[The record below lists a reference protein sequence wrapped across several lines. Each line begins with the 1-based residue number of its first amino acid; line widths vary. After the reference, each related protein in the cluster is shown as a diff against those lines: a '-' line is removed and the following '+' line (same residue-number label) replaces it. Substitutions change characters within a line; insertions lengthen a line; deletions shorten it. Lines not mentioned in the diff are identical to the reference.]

1 MEVIIVAVCIRV
13 KFDNDYVVA
22 LHTIIFEDNSL
33 VYFPLMIQFEETSEE
48 EVLFRI
54 MNICMQEI
62 TCSFWKLC

>member
-1 MEVIIVAVCIRV
+1 MEVITGVVCIRL
-13 KFDNDYVVA
+13 KFDNDFNA
-22 LHTIIFEDNSL
+22 LNAIIFEDNSL